1 MLHSYLPKLILT
13 SLFIPTVCS
22 SITKL
27 CLGFAVRAEAR
38 RTYRRRSA
46 RPSVEYS
53 RIGTD
58 QSTMLKISYLE
69 LMNM

>member
-1 MLHSYLPKLILT
+1 MSGIRGK
-13 SLFIPTVCS
+13 
-22 SITKL
+22 
-27 CLGFAVRAEAR
+27 GGGA
-38 RTYRRRSA
+38 A
-46 RPSVEYS
+46 RPRVVYS

>member
-38 RTYRRRSA
+38 RTYRRR
-46 RPSVEYS
+46 RGPSVEYS